1 MGEGGMGEGESGGG
15 VDMAGERGGLEG
27 ISGWCDASEGCCV
40 SCRKGELSLRAML
53 VITFTLPYTLHSTST
68 ENRTDLKH
76 PQRSVKRN

>member
-53 VITFTLPYTLHSTST
+53 GDHIDTTVHSTQHFYG
-68 ENRTDLKH
+68 E
-76 PQRSVKRN
+76 